1 MYESVKFIK
10 LTRVEGYGTF
20 VINLHYIVKMK
31 TRYPET
37 GKGTLVWIAKDGDKS
52 GFEMIEVEEDLDV
65 IVQYLSVK
73 NNS

>member
-10 LTRVEGYGTF
+10 LTRVEGYGIL

-31 TRYPET
+31 TRYEN

-52 GFEMIEVEEDLDV
+52 GFEMIEVEESLHD
-65 IVQYLSVK
+65 IIQFLSVK
-73 NNS
+73 NNY